1 MAVVKLPTTVPGLE
15 GGIVVVKGS
24 NKTVVVQT
32 NLDLTG
38 ATATLEVR
46 RSELALDTL
55 VVIAGEKQPPLEE
68 GLLNFNFLPG
78 DTSSLGAGIYFFSV
92 RIDSP
97 LLGILEFARGE
108 FKLEPFDQAFVGRL
122 EPILTLGIVGSTE
135 RIYLEIRDHNGILA
149 NPDEVRV
156 QALDPHDNT
165 IFDYSVPASQVGNP
179 QGGIFFVDVASSL
192 PGDVLVIWTTR
203 FSGEEPVK
211 TIKNVRFVS
220 TGMFRIIPD
229 VRMYIDKA
237 RKASDKTIAFNPAD
251 VALYIQNSLRDFNVQ
266 PPTTNL
272 QLESFPD
279 EYKELLIIGAVIQS
293 LIAQGLLAVDQDFQ
307 YNDNGISLLIDHN
320 TKLMGWFGQ
329 LMSIYTAKKRLVKM
343 NFFTGSVY
351 ARTVVGQAFAASA
364 AKAGPGT
371 LTRFR
376 GWI

>member
-1 MAVVKLPTTVPGLE
+1 MAIVKLPTTVPGLE
-15 GGIVVVKGS
+15 GGIVVVKGT
-24 NKTVVVQT
+24 NKTIEVQT
-32 NLDLTG
+32 NLDLTD
-38 ATATLEVR
+38 ATVTLTVR
-46 RSELALDTL
+46 RSELSLDTL

-68 GLLNFNFLPG
+68 GKIFFNFLPS
-78 DTSSLGAGIYFFSV
+78 DTNSLGSGIYFFAV
-92 RIDSP
+92 RVDSP
-97 LLGILEFARGE
+97 TLGTVEFARGE
-108 FKLEPFDQAFVGRL
+108 FRLEPFDQAFIGRL
-122 EPILTLGIVGSTE
+122 EPILTLGILGSTE

-156 QALDPHDNT
+156 QALDPQDNV
-165 IFDYSVPASQVGNP
+165 IFDYTAPSPQIGNP
-179 QGGIFFVDVASSL
+179 QGGNYFVDVASNL
-192 PGDVLVIWTTR
+192 AGDILVIWTTR

-211 TIKNVRFVS
+211 TIKNVRFVT
-220 TGMFRIIPD
+220 TGMFRLIPD

-266 PPTTNL
+266 PPTTGL

-279 EYKELLIIGAVIQS
+279 EYKEILILGAVIQS

-307 YNDNGISLLIDHN
+307 YNDNGISLNVDHN

-329 LMSIYTAKKRLVKM
+329 LMQIYTSKKRLVKM

-351 ARTVVGQAFAASA
+351 ARTIVGQAFAASA